1 MRLLKAGADP
11 EARNKQGATFQ
22 QYLAMTPLNIQSAE
36 MQQKYQQL
44 NVWLR
49 GKKLAEVYQQ

>member
-1 MRLLKAGADP
+1 
-11 EARNKQGATFQ
+11 